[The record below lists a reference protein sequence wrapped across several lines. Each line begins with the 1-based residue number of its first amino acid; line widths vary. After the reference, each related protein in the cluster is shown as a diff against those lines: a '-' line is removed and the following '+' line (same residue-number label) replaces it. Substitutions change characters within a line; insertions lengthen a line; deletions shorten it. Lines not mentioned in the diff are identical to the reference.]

1 MAPPLEI
8 TPENVL
14 SQQHLD
20 WLHHPV
26 TIQMF
31 KNLDKHRNTFIKTLS
46 AGAGNSS
53 EPENMF
59 RVHSYGIRTMDAVI
73 SMLKDSNKF
82 VEQSAKQ

>member
-1 MAPPLEI
+1 MTPQEI

-14 SQQHLD
+14 SQQHAD
-20 WLHHPV
+20 WKNHPV

-31 KNLDKHRNTFIKTLS
+31 KNLSKHRETFVKTLA
-46 AGAGNSS
+46 AGAGNSV

-82 VEQSAKQ
+82 VEQSTK